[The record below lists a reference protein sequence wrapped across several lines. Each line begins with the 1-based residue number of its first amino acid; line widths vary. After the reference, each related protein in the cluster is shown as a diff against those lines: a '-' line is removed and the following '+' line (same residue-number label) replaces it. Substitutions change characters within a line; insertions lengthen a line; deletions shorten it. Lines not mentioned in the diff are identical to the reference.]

1 MDSSTVDWLSI
12 DLGICKCPPN
22 PHCTRRVTESDE
34 STLDDLPHDSRS
46 GARASWLFW
55 SAMSSFGLLYLI
67 LVISLV
73 VVDFQF
79 ASWGDIRQSLN
90 DERVQFS
97 IGLSL
102 LTCSISAIISI
113 WISVP
118 TGFLLARFDN
128 TAISLR
134 FRKRPT
140 LRRVVLFGRYL
151 VDTLLD
157 IPIVLPPLVIGI
169 SLLVLFQT
177 PVGRFIDE
185 SAGSFFSTIGFPGI
199 RGVTYEIPAI
209 ILAQVTVGAAFAI
222 RTMRDTFEQID
233 PRPEQVALTLGA
245 TPNQSFSRVALPQS
259 WRGMV
264 AAFTLAWARSLG
276 EFGPILIFAGT
287 ARMKTEVLS
296 TTVYLNFQFG
306 NLRGAVVAS
315 LILVSV
321 AISVLVFTRLL
332 TLGGTLGR
340 RTSL

>member
-1 MDSSTVDWLSI
+1 MSPTPENQLPKAKQSHSSLSNWFFWTWMCA
-12 DLGICKCPPN
+12 LGGFY
-22 PHCTRRVTESDE
+22 
-34 STLDDLPHDSRS
+34 L
-46 GARASWLFW
+46 A
-55 SAMSSFGLLYLI
+55 LI
-67 LVISLV
+67 LSMLL
-73 VVDFQF
+73 VDFQF
-79 ASWGDIRQSLN
+79 ANASDILESLK

-102 LTCSISAIISI
+102 LSCTISGIVSI
-113 WISVP
+113 WIAIP
-118 TGFLLARFDN
+118 TGFVLARFDN
-128 TAISLR
+128 ASITSR
-134 FRKRPT
+134 YRNRPITKKT
-140 LRRVVLFGRYL
+140 LLLGRYL

-177 PVGRFIDE
+177 SWGRMVDD
-185 SAGSFFSTIGFPGI
+185 AARSFFSAIGFPGI
-199 RGVTYEIPAI
+199 RGITYEIPAI

-245 TPNQSFSRVALPQS
+245 SPAQSFSRVALPQA
-259 WRGMV
+259 WRGGV

-315 LILVSV
+315 LILVIIAV
-321 AISVLVFTRLL
+321 SVLIVTRML
-332 TLGGTLGR
+332 TLGGQLGR
-340 RTSL
+340 RTAS